1 MQDVLHDFDVVLKSG
16 QLTSA
21 TERAEVSLVAS
32 ALRVGGSHIGSKP
45 NSLAF
50 DLLGRLL
57 VYYDRRPPTSSS
69 STSSFHLSSIGDESP
84 SGGDPASVSLSS
96 PSSPEGHDA
105 NFAADGVARKLGA
118 SGCPVFDDISE
129 SRPPTWTRHDRIMRG
144 SGAELG
150 IRSLLQQCDLRSPS
164 DSALLP
170 ILPCFDPPTA
180 EMLCVLEGHAAVV
193 SDLAFLPAAAAPGSQ
208 PQSALSA
215 SEDVDELISIAA
227 DGTVCILFYVVI
239 RRTAVG

>member
-1 MQDVLHDFDVVLKSG
+1 VLKSG
-16 QLTSA
+16 LLNSA
-21 TERAEVSLVAS
+21 TERAEVSLVAN
-32 ALRVGGSHIGSKP
+32 ALRVGGSHIGSNP

-69 STSSFHLSSIGDESP
+69 STSSFHLSSVGDESP
-84 SGGDPASVSLSS
+84 TGGDPAIVSLSA
-96 PSSPEGHDA
+96 PSSPEAVVDGSS
-105 NFAADGVARKLGA
+105 AADGVGRKPGA
-118 SGCPVFDDISE
+118 SSHPVFDDISD
-129 SRPPTWTRHDRIMRG
+129 SRSPAVTRHDRIMRG
-144 SGAELG
+144 SGAEPG

-193 SDLAFLPAAAAPGSQ
+193 SDMAFLPAAAASGNRL
-208 PQSALSA
+208 QSALSTA
-215 SEDVDELISIAA
+215 EDVDELISIAA
-227 DGTVCILFYVVI
+227 DGTVCVTVVFESY
-239 RRTAVG
+239 